1 MDKSRIT
8 IAFLS
13 LLTMINIGCKK
24 DSNNA
29 SNSSTTCENV
39 IVNWGSNQI
48 KMCTD
53 KVTKSSNTSGNYWLL
68 FAANSTGT
76 PVHSMSI
83 GFYTNSL
90 ATGVNYIPSLPIT
103 PVRPYATLFFMYQTD
118 IQASAQMGSDSWV
131 KINSIANGKFS
142 GQFKMTATGKFGSNP
157 LKDTAVN
164 LTGTFTDVPL
174 TQ

>member
-1 MDKSRIT
+1 MFKQKISISIFAIIT
-8 IAFLS
+8 IAFS
-13 LLTMINIGCKK
+13 CCKK
-24 DSNNA
+24 GGDSQNGNA
-29 SNSSTTCENV
+29 SCENV
-39 IVNWGSNQI
+39 IVNWGSTQI

-83 GFYTNSL
+83 GFYTNTL
-90 ATGVNYIPSLPIT
+90 TTGINYIPATTYPPL
-103 PVRPYATLFFMYQTD
+103 RPYATMFFMYQTD

-131 KINSIANGKFS
+131 KINTIANGKFS
-142 GQFKMTATGKFGSNP
+142 GQFKMTATGRFGSNP
-157 LKDTAVN
+157 LKDTTVN
-164 LTGTFTDVPL
+164 LTGTFTDIPL